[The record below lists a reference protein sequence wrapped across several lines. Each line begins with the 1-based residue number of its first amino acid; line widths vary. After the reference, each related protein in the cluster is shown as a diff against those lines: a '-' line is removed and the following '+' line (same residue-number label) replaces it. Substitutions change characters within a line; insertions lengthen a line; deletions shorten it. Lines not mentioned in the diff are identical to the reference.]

1 MPYITSQKNSQN
13 PVRIFYED
21 LGTGDP
27 IVLIHGWPVSHEMW
41 EYQITRLV
49 EEGFRC
55 IAYDR
60 RGFGKSDRPWN
71 GYDYTTL
78 AEDLGTLLGDLAL
91 ERVTLVGFSMAGG
104 EVVRYCSKFDCERI
118 SKVVLI
124 SSIAPF
130 MLKTDTNPDGVP
142 LEMFDEMVRQLQND
156 RPAFLNT
163 FGKHFFGVNW
173 ATHPVSADM
182 LAWLQGLALPSS
194 PKATLECL
202 RSFAGTDLRGEMR
215 SIKVPTLIIHGSGDK
230 TVPFAPTGQQA
241 ARLIP
246 GSLLKIYLDAPHGLF
261 ITEKEELTK
270 DLIDFMNDGAVTDF
284 HNQPEMLPVEEQSPF

>member
-1 MPYITSQKNSQN
+1 MPYITSKKNSEA
-13 PVRIFYED
+13 PVKIYYED
-21 LGTGDP
+21 LGKGEP
-27 IVLIHGWPVSHEMW
+27 VVLIHGWPVSHEMW
-41 EYQITRLV
+41 EYQLTRLP

-78 AEDLGTLLGDLAL
+78 AKDLRALLEELEL

-104 EVVRYCSKFDCERI
+104 EVVRYCSQYNCERV
-118 SKVVLI
+118 SKVVLV

-130 MLKTDTNPDGVP
+130 MLKNDSNPDGVP

-156 RPAFLNT
+156 RPAFLSA
-163 FGKHFFGVNW
+163 FGKQFFGVNW
-173 ATHPVSADM
+173 ATHPVSSDLLGWM
-182 LAWLQGLALPSS
+182 QGLALPSS
-194 PKATLECL
+194 PRATLECL
-202 RSFAGTDLRGEMR
+202 RAFAGTDLRREMQ
-215 SIKVPTLIIHGSGDK
+215 SIKVPTLIIHGNGDK

-241 ARLIP
+241 AKLIP
-246 GSLLKIYLDAPHGLF
+246 GAVLKVYEDAPHGLF

-270 DLIDFMNDGAVTDF
+270 DLIDFINSGTVTSF
-284 HNQPEMLPVEEQSPF
+284 HYQPEIQPVEEQSPF